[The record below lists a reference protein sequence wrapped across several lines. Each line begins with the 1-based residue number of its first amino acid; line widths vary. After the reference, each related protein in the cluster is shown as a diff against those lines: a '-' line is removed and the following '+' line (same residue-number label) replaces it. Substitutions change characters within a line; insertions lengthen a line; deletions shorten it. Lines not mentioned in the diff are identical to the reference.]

1 MALSKWSNVQV
12 AIGTLGTV
20 QVVSAITKASTGV
33 ATYVGTDPANGD
45 YFALTSVL
53 GMTQVNSRIFRVA
66 NVNTGGNTLEL
77 EGENTTNY
85 DTFVSGNLQPLT
97 FGTSLSVAAGV
108 QVSGGD
114 FAFLDT
120 TTIHDTQQTQ
130 IPGLAAATA
139 FTFDCFWDPSDAG
152 LAALVA
158 ASNAQAQ
165 RALRLTFANSY
176 KYLLLGYVGATLSPT
191 GNAQEMV
198 KTSVVFT
205 AFGRS
210 TTYTT

>member
-1 MALSKWSNVQV
+1 MAFSKWSNVQV
-12 AIGTLGTV
+12 AIGTLGTAV
-20 QVVSAITKASTGV
+20 PINTLSKANPGLVEYT
-33 ATYVGTDPANGD
+33 GTDPATGD
-45 YFALTSVL
+45 YVALTSIL
-53 GMTQVNSRIFRVA
+53 GMVQVNNRIFRV
-66 NVNTGGNTLEL
+66 GNEDTVGDDFEL
-77 EGENTTNY
+77 ESEDTTLY
-85 DTFVSGNLQPLT
+85 DTFVSGNFQPVT

-108 QVSGGD
+108 AVSGGD

-165 RALRLTFANSY
+165 RALRLTFANAY

-210 TTYTT
+210 KTYTT